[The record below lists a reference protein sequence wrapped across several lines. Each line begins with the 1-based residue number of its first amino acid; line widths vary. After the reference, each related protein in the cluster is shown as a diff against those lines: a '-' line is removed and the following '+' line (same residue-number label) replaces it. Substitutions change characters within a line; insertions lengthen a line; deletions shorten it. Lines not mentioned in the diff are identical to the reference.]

1 MNRNTFIGLAAVT
14 VVAVVL
20 AVLAIGS
27 RPSFESSDVAGERLF
42 PGLVN
47 DLNRLRTVTLRHKD
61 GTFSIDRVGDGW
73 VLRERDNYP
82 VDAEKVNELVVKIA
96 RMTKLEAKT
105 RLPERYERLDLQEPD
120 AKDSRAKEVTLLDG
134 EGKVIARL
142 IIGKRKFTLGSKEGG
157 TYVRIPGEAQTWLA
171 IGELSPGDK
180 VRDWLK
186 RDIADIKD
194 KYIRRVTVVHPDGER
209 IEVGKD
215 SPDDANFKILNLPQG
230 QEPTSEFVADDF
242 GRVLSIFLL
251 DDVKKDG
258 AMPWPAEKAIKAEF
272 EGFAGFKVALD
283 YVEADGQNWVKI
295 RGTPPPADA
304 GPAAATPADSASADT
319 TSGDAKPADGEPA
332 EGAVDWAKT
341 IAEINAR
348 ADGWIFQVPAYEVNA
363 LKKRMAEL
371 ARKPESD
378 DKS

>member
-1 MNRNTFIGLAAVT
+1 MNSKTFIGLAAVT
-14 VVAVVL
+14 AIAVVL
-20 AVLAIGS
+20 AVVAIGS

-47 DLNRLRTVTLRHKD
+47 DLNRLKTVTLRHKD
-61 GTFSIDRVGDGW
+61 GTYSIDRTANGW

-82 VDAEKVNELVVKIA
+82 VDAEKVDELVVKIA
-96 RMTKLEAKT
+96 RMTRLEAKT
-105 RLPERYERLDLQEPD
+105 RLPDRYERLDLQEPD
-120 AKDSRAKEVTLLDG
+120 AKDSRAKEVTLTDG
-134 EGKVIARL
+134 EGKTIAQL
-142 IIGKRKFTLGSKEGG
+142 VVGKRKFTLGSKEGG
-157 TYVRIPGEAQTWLA
+157 TYVRIPGDEQTWLA
-171 IGELSPGDK
+171 VGELNPGDK

-194 KYIRRVTVVHPDGER
+194 KDIRRVTVVHPDGER

-215 SPDDANFKILNLPQG
+215 NPDDANFKILNLPKG

-251 DDVKKDG
+251 DDVKQDG
-258 AMPWPAEKAIKAEF
+258 AMPWPADKAIKAEF
-272 EGFAGFKVALD
+272 EGFAGFKVSLD

-295 RGTPPPADA
+295 SATPPPAE
-304 GPAAATPADSASADT
+304 TP
-319 TSGDAKPADGEPA
+319 PADGAPA
-332 EGAVDWAKT
+332 EGAPSEGAVDWAKI

-348 ADGWIFQVPAYEVNA
+348 AEGWVFQVPAYEVNA

-371 ARKPESD
+371 ARKPESED
-378 DKS
+378 GT

>member
-1 MNRNTFIGLAAVT
+1 MTSKTFIGLCAAAVAA
-14 VVAVVL
+14 VALAVV
-20 AVLAIGS
+20 AIGS

-47 DLNRLRTVTLRHKD
+47 DLNRLKTVTLRHKD
-61 GTFSIDRVGDGW
+61 GTFTIDRVGNGW

-82 VDAEKVNELVVKIA
+82 VDAEKVDELVVKIA

-142 IIGKRKFTLGSKEGG
+142 VVGKRKFTLGSKEGG

-171 IGELSPGDK
+171 VGELNPGDK

-194 KYIRRVTVVHPDGER
+194 KHIRRVTVVHPDGER

-215 SPDDANFKILNLPQG
+215 APDAANFKILNLPQG
-230 QEPTSEFVADDF
+230 QEPTSDFVADDF

-258 AMPWPAEKAIKAEF
+258 AMPWPADKAITAEF
-272 EGFAGFKVALD
+272 EGFAGFKVFLD

-295 RGTPPPADA
+295 RGLPPPAVDK
-304 GPAAATPADSASADT
+304 PAEAKPTA
-319 TSGDAKPADGEPA
+319 TSGGDQPAEAKPTEAEP
-332 EGAVDWAKT
+332 DWAKV

-348 ADGWIFQVPAYEVNA
+348 AEGWIFQVPAYEVNA

-378 DKS
+378 DKT